1 MNIHMKIF
9 RSQSFDPLRVVL
21 MDDEPWYIVTDIC
34 RTLGYGNATKAVR
47 LVRQEDKTI
56 INVPNLSVGS
66 NPANAVN
73 LSGLETLILRSRKRE
88 DAAVFSRWLADTVF
102 PIVYDDDPEPKPQDP
117 PKETA
122 DNDLFLVHRS
132 DYLQHLKE
140 LEKLYT
146 MLRDVNALVASIPG
160 RGKVR
165 AENRDKLQII
175 KERAKQGKFDILL
188 VFMFD
193 RIGRIADETP
203 FVVEWFVKNGIRVWS
218 TQEGEQR
225 FDNHT
230 DKLTNYI
237 RFWQADGESEKTS
250 IRTKTALGQLVEDGG
265 FKGGFAPY
273 GYDLVKS
280 GRFNKRKHEVFELAV
295 NADEA
300 SVVRIIYDKYV
311 QEGFGAQRIAT
322 YLNNLGYRART
333 GKMWHHATV
342 RGILCNL
349 TYTGVL
355 RSGESRSEILPH
367 LQIIEPELFDVAQR
381 IRTARVN
388 AIEQENHVPL
398 NTRGQYL
405 LAGNVFCGHCGSRL
419 SLTTN
424 GKAYP
429 CKDDPSRVVKRV
441 RYICYGKTRKQTEC
455 DGQTGYTAHILNDI
469 IDKVVRQIFERMK
482 AVPKSEV
489 VGVRY
494 REKMEERK
502 ALLRSVKADYTKA
515 AAELE
520 ALKSEVVKAIKG
532 ESSFSKELLAS
543 LISDTER
550 KCQELQA
557 ALEQAQSEYDAGEA
571 TLQSLNSQYD
581 DMISWAEMYDS
592 ASVESKKMIVSC
604 LIRRV
609 DVYRGYRVH
618 IDFNIDFKQFS
629 LGLDIAE
636 IAA

>member
-1 MNIHMKIF
+1 MIENRMMTGNRVDCLYRVSTDKQVDYNDK
-9 RSQSFDPLRVVL
+9 SQADIPMQRRECHRFCEK
-21 MDDEPWYIVTDIC
+21 MGWTIVHEE
-34 RTLGYGNATKAVR
+34 
-47 LVRQEDKTI
+47 QEDG
-56 INVPNLSVGS
+56 V
-66 NPANAVN
+66 
-73 LSGLETLILRSRKRE
+73 SG
-88 DAAVFSRWLADTVF
+88 
-102 PIVYDDDPEPKPQDP
+102 
-117 PKETA
+117 
-122 DNDLFLVHRS
+122 H
-132 DYLQHLKE
+132 
-140 LEKLYT
+140 
-146 MLRDVNALVASIPG
+146 
-160 RGKVR
+160 KVR

-265 FKGGFAPY
+265 FKGGLAPY

-280 GRFNKRKHEVFELAV
+280 GRFNKRKHEVFELVINAAEAV
-295 NADEA
+295 
-300 SVVRIIYDKYV
+300 VVRIIFNKYV
-311 QEGFGAQRIAT
+311 YEGFGAQRIAT

-333 GKMWHHATV
+333 GKMWHHATI
-342 RGILCNL
+342 RGILCNP

-355 RSGESRSEILPH
+355 RCGNSRSKVLPH
-367 LQIIEPELFDVAQR
+367 LQIITPELFDAAQN
-381 IRTARVN
+381 IRTAHAN

-429 CKDDPSRVVKRV
+429 CKEDPNRVVKRV

-455 DGQTGYTAHILNDI
+455 DGQTGYTAHILNNI

-482 AVPKSEV
+482 SVPRSEV
-489 VGVRY
+489 VGIRY
-494 REKMEERK
+494 QEKIAEQK
-502 ALLRSVKADYTKA
+502 ALLRSTKADYTKA
-515 AAELE
+515 AAELD

-532 ESSFSKELLAS
+532 ESSFSKELLAE
-543 LISDTER
+543 LISDAE
-550 KCQELQA
+550 KNCQALQA
-557 ALEQAQSEYDAGEA
+557 AFEKAQADYEAGEE

-581 DMISWAEMYDS
+581 EMISWAKMYDS
-592 ASVESKKMIVSC
+592 ASMEAKKMIVSS

-609 DVYRGYRVH
+609 DVYRGYRLH
-618 IDFNIDFKQFS
+618 IDFNINLGNSALDWTRPKLPHKTKNPFHKETSFS
-629 LGLDIAE
+629 LLLSEVGGDKRDRTADLMTASHALSRLVRLHTPLNRVKRALQYAGNPKTHPE
-636 IAA
+636 CLSL